1 LLPYS
6 GSRLQLPQLY
16 TSISKSV
23 AKRKLAPATVKPSEE
38 VAVKLREEFAV
49 ELREE
54 LAVELREKLAVELRK
69 EADTEA
75 QPTRVDTKLDTS
87 GN

>member
-6 GSRLQLPQLY
+6 SSRLQLPQLC
-16 TSISKSV
+16 TSISESV
-23 AKRKLAPATVKPSEE
+23 AKTKLAPASVEPFEE
-38 VAVKLREEFAV
+38 VAVEPSEELAV

-54 LAVELREKLAVELRK
+54 LAVGLRK

-75 QPTRVDTKLDTS
+75 QPIRVDAKLDTS
-87 GN
+87 GS

>member
-1 LLPYS
+1 MPYS
-6 GSRLQLPQLY
+6 LDLLRCSSCRFQLLRFY
-16 TSISKSV
+16 TSMLLEIATKEDESF
-23 AKRKLAPATVKPSEE
+23 APRTDVELVDA
-38 VAVKLREEFAV
+38 

-54 LAVELREKLAVELRK
+54 LAVELRE

-75 QPTRVDTKLDTS
+75 EPTRVDTKLDTS

>member
-1 LLPYS
+1 M
-6 GSRLQLPQLY
+6 
-16 TSISKSV
+16 
-23 AKRKLAPATVKPSEE
+23 KPSEE
-38 VAVKLREEFAV
+38 VSMKPREE
-49 ELREE
+49 
-54 LAVELREKLAVELRK
+54 LAVELRK